1 MERLPYLVPI
11 VLYAIL
17 ALDHLI
23 PKALGGWVRRFGRP
37 LALVGTAVHLLTLVG
52 AAIWRGGTPGFPEAL
67 SAAALGMMVAYVIV
81 GASDR
86 LRALGLLLAPL
97 SAVVLATGMVV
108 PHRTVTALA
117 ETGTSPWL
125 PLHLGLIFAGLGG
138 FSLSFAVGVLFLF
151 VRGRLKSKKNL
162 GTLKRLPSLEV
173 LDRIQF
179 RSTLFGFAFLTL
191 GIAAGGAWAALSFSE
206 PWSFD
211 PKVLLTLVIWLWYGV
226 ALQVRLVAG
235 WRGRWSAL
243 FSIVGFSGLIF
254 SLVGLNFVVQGWH
267 AYGP

>member
-11 VLYAIL
+11 VLYAVL

-23 PKALGGWVRRFGRP
+23 PKALGGWVRHHGR
-37 LALVGTAVHLLTLVG
+37 LVAAIGAAVHLVTLVL
-52 AAIWRGGTPGFPEAL
+52 AAIFAGGTPGFPEAL
-67 SAAALGMMVAYVIV
+67 SAASLGMMVAYVIV
-81 GASDR
+81 GAGDR
-86 LRALGLLLAPL
+86 LRSLGLLLAPIA
-97 SAVVLATGMVV
+97 AVVLGTAMVV
-108 PHRTVTALA
+108 PHKQVAALA

-125 PLHLGLIFAGLGG
+125 PLHLGLIFAGLSG
-138 FSLSFAVGVLFLF
+138 FALSFAVGVIFLF
-151 VRGRLKSKKNL
+151 VRGRLKAKKNL
-162 GTLKRLPSLEV
+162 SSLRRLPSLEV

-179 RSTLFGFAFLTL
+179 RATLFGFAFLTL
-191 GIAAGGAWAALSFSE
+191 GIAAGGAWAALSFSD
-206 PWSFD
+206 PWALD
-211 PKVLLTLVIWLWYGV
+211 PKVLLTLVIWGWYFV